1 MQKALNDYMQSRI
14 VQVSRDNDG
23 KVSVAI
29 PYGQLTPLN
38 VIFNRSLQNLSSYYT
53 DIGFVRIISILLL
66 LIGLVST
73 ALYRRYQLFTLHLVT
88 LFGWI
93 IRWMIASGIIWYA
106 VGIIAWTLFTNALY
120 IASLVH
126 ASSSDKSKNTFQTVI
141 LPLIVL
147 LLVVIGLTQTILNLF
162 RIASQ

>member
-73 ALYRRYQLFTLHLVT
+73 ALYRRYQLFALHLVT